1 MVVVP
6 LISSTSSSSRS
17 TRMRNL
23 KNAISTL
30 GVNQFSFSSN
40 ISSKAARNG
49 NGAVFHRSDC
59 NYPEFRGYRD
69 GGNESGLFFYCSYS
83 RSEAFLKFY
92 NLSDKVIF
100 SGCEQQLTV
109 ADIIWYGEL
118 NDPVATSKNK
128 IAGNTQVDWNWS
140 MQNIQDMIT
149 ISEKTN
155 NGINKYI
162 CGADGIK
169 LNPNYKD

>member
-30 GVNQFSFSSN
+30 GVNHFSFSSD
-40 ISSKAARNG
+40 ISSKAG
-49 NGAVFHRSDC
+49 GIDVVFNSSDC
-59 NYPEFRGYRD
+59 IYPEFRWYRD
-69 GGNESGLFFYCSYS
+69 GGYGSPCANRFSYFLNLFFKASQQ
-83 RSEAFLKFY
+83 L
-92 NLSDKVIF
+92 VIIF
-100 SGCEQQLTV
+100 SGCEQELTV
-109 ADIIWYGEL
+109 EDIIWYGEL

-128 IAGNTQVDWNWS
+128 IAGIRQRVDWS
-140 MQNIQDMIT
+140 IPTIMDMRT

-162 CGADGIK
+162 CGADGVK
-169 LNPNYKD
+169 LNPDYKD